1 MNDGLLTQEEI
12 DALLKAQAGGASSP
26 ESAGEEEKGGGL
38 SSEEIDALREMGSV
52 VMGSASTV
60 LSTLVNRPVEITV
73 KDVKEG
79 KLADVYELKKGNNLL
94 LKIEFTEGIAGN
106 SAIILGEKEALAI
119 ADFMMGG
126 DGSQLPE
133 ELNELYQS
141 AVNEALSQMM
151 GSMATTLSTLLGGKY
166 VISPPSSERV
176 NLDEKPELISGLT
189 ENDGVV
195 YLLYDFKIGD
205 VVDGEMLQ
213 LFPLDMAKDL
223 ASKLLAS
230 ASEAGESVAEEAQ
243 AEPQPV
249 VQQQAAQ
256 PQQPTSTVQTPKP
269 TPSPPP
275 SQPAVEARPVQFA
288 PLQVSQASAVPPKNI
303 ELILDVPLKV
313 TVELGKTRMLIRDIL
328 NLGPGSII
336 ELDKLAGEP
345 VEILVNGKPIAR
357 GEVVVIDE
365 NFGVRITD
373 IISPRERLE
382 SLT

>member
-1 MNDGLLTQEEI
+1 MSDGLLTQEEI
-12 DALLKAQAGGASSP
+12 DALLKAQAGGGPSP
-26 ESAGEEEKGGGL
+26 AEEKKGDNL
-38 SSEEIDALREMGSV
+38 SPEEIDALKEMGSV

-60 LSTLVNRPVEITV
+60 LSTLVNKPVEITV
-73 KDVKEG
+73 KEVKEG
-79 KLADVYELKKGNNLL
+79 KLADIYELKKGSNLL
-94 LKIEFTEGIAGN
+94 LKIEFTEGIMGN
-106 SAIILGEKEALAI
+106 SAVILGEKEALAI

-151 GSMATTLSTLLGGKY
+151 GSMTTTLSTLLGGKY
-166 VISPPSSERV
+166 VISPPSSEKV

-189 ENDGVV
+189 ENDSVV
-195 YLLYDFKIGD
+195 YLLYSFKIGD

-213 LFPLDMAKDL
+213 VFPLDMAKDL

-230 ASEAGESVAEEAQ
+230 ASEAGESVSEE
-243 AEPQPV
+243 
-249 VQQQAAQ
+249 VQVESQSAPAA
-256 PQQPTSTVQTPKP
+256 QQPTSSSPPTPTVQAPQP
-269 TPSPPP
+269 APPPPP
-275 SQPAVEARPVQFA
+275 SQPAVEARPAQFA
-288 PLQVSQASAVPPKNI
+288 PLQTSQTSAVPPKNI

>member
-1 MNDGLLTQEEI
+1 MSDGLLTQEEI

-26 ESAGEEEKGGGL
+26 EPAGGKEKGGSL
-38 SSEEIDALREMGSV
+38 SSEEIDALKEMGSV

-73 KDVKEG
+73 KDVREG
-79 KLADVYELKKGNNLL
+79 KLADIYELKKGNNLL
-94 LKIEFTEGIAGN
+94 LKIEFTEGITGN
-106 SAIILGEKEALAI
+106 SAVILGEKEALAI

-166 VISPPSSERV
+166 VISPPSSEKV
-176 NLDEKPELISGLT
+176 NLDEKPELIGGLT
-189 ENDGVV
+189 ENDSVV
-195 YLLYDFKIGD
+195 YLLYNFKIGD

-213 LFPLDMAKDL
+213 VFPWDMAKDL

-230 ASEAGESVAEEAQ
+230 ASEAGKSVSEEVQ
-243 AEPQPV
+243 AEPQPAV
-249 VQQQAAQ
+249 AQQAAQ
-256 PQQPTSTVQTPKP
+256 PQQQISTAQVPQP
-269 TPSPPP
+269 TPSPPS
-275 SQPAVEARPVQFA
+275 SQPAVEARPAQFA